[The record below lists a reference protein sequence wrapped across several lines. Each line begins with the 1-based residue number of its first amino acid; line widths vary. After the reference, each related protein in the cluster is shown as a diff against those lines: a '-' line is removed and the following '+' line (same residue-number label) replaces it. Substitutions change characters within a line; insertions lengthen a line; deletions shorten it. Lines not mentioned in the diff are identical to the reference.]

1 MRKKLIIFILALI
14 VFGGHGCSDS
24 SATSPVTPT
33 ADPSGKVEGAG
44 GCAPEYR
51 AMADHAVVELK
62 GEGELDIVVVTDPL
76 CWHCRLGHK
85 LLGESSEK
93 YRSLKLLFFPRL
105 SFIGSDMVAWILE
118 DAAGTDRLK
127 AMVDFGYSDLKRP
140 KTNDLNEA
148 RAIMLA
154 QFTSAFPD
162 MLEGT
167 NLSDLYDRL
176 KADHEAHVIRGAELA
191 RAAELPGTP
200 VLIAGKT
207 VVVGYGP
214 GKWLETLDE
223 NKICQ

>member
-1 MRKKLIIFILALI
+1 
-14 VFGGHGCSDS
+14 
-24 SATSPVTPT
+24 
-33 ADPSGKVEGAG
+33 
-44 GCAPEYR
+44 
-51 AMADHAVVELK
+51 MADHAVVELK